1 MQLPTVKK
9 KKLRSAHRA
18 ENESMST
25 YREETARRN
34 SDTGPF
40 LLRDPGG
47 APPDPPWACGALA
60 GNCARPSF
68 VSCCFLFSFGST
80 SQDSIFSCRKNT
92 TFSVAGLRDGSF
104 FEKISENIFYDNFTR
119 FKFQF
124 TSIHFKQCLR

>member
-1 MQLPTVKK
+1 
-9 KKLRSAHRA
+9 
-18 ENESMST
+18 MST
-25 YREETARRN
+25 YREETARRNSEKKQRKEARRRSSEKKQREETARRN

-47 APPDPPWACGALA
+47 APPDPPWACGALG

-104 FEKISENIFYDNFTR
+104 FEKFSENFF
-119 FKFQF
+119 
-124 TSIHFKQCLR
+124 